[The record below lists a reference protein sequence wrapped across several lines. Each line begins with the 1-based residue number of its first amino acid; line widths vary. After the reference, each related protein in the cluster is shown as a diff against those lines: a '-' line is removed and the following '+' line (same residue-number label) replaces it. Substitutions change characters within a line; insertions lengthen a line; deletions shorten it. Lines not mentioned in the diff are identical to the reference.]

1 MAKIV
6 WSPSA
11 LRDFEAA
18 LTYIARDSPIAARRF
33 GEKLLARTRQLK
45 KSPLLGGH
53 ILEDETTT
61 YRELIFGSYRIIYRC
76 EAGGKVAYIVAVHHA
91 ARLLDPD
98 ILN

>member
-1 MAKIV
+1 MARIV

-18 LTYIARDSPIAARRF
+18 LAYIAKDAPIAAKRF

-53 ILEDETTT
+53 ILEDETKT

-76 EAGGKVAYIVAVHHA
+76 DSDGRVAYIVAVHHA

-98 ILN
+98 ILD